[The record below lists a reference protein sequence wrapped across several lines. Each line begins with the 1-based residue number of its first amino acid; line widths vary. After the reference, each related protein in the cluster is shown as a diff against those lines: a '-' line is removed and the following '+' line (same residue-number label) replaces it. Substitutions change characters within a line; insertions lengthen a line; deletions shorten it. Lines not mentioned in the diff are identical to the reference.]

1 MSRSESEGTISAPES
16 KSTAGETVPEKSH
29 KNGLENGSEKAKAAP
44 DVEVPPQPSGPSAEP
59 RQEMTLSES
68 TLHWMVDSEKEAA
81 EPDPSKAPRY
91 EFAAQLASRRR
102 TLTWLGA
109 AAAVALVIA
118 LVLHVVASH
127 RAPPVDDSFDSA
139 AQITRRAENALAQ
152 GRTGEAIELAHLA
165 IAANARVPGAYAV
178 VGSVARTAGRTVEAR
193 QAYLKYIELAPA
205 GPHAAE
211 ARAALAALPP

>member
-1 MSRSESEGTISAPES
+1 MSRSESEGTVSSPES
-16 KSTAGETVPEKSH
+16 KSNSTNSQSTSSGGSSP
-29 KNGLENGSEKAKAAP
+29 ENGSPKSKAAP
-44 DVEVPPQPSGPSAEP
+44 DAGAPPQTSGPSAEP
-59 RQEMTLSES
+59 RQEMSLSES
-68 TLHWMVDSEKEAA
+68 TLHWMVDSEKEAS
-81 EPDPSKAPRY
+81 EPDPATAPKY
-91 EFAAQLASRRR
+91 EFAAQHAARRR
-102 TLTWLGA
+102 ALTLLGA
-109 AAAVALVIA
+109 VAALALIIA

-127 RAPPVDDSFDSA
+127 RPPPVDESLDSA

-165 IAANARVPGAYAV
+165 IAANPRVAGAYAV

-193 QAYLKYIELAPA
+193 QAYSKYLELAPV